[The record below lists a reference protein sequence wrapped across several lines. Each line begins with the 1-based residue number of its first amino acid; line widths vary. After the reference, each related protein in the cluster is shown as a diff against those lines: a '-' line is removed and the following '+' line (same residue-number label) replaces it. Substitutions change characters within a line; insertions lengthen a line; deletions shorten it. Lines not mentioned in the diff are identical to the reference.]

1 MSKKLEE
8 FVQANRQAFDDR
20 EPTERIWKNIRT
32 TMFGN
37 QSAASLIFWRAA
49 AVFFM
54 TLSVYLLYPRII
66 PTSDNRVALK
76 ELQDVEKFYFREIAD
91 KVEMIEAYQGEPN
104 LNGFTNDFKQLEAM
118 YEVLKEEMRT
128 SPSKKVKEAL
138 VLNLL
143 IRIDLL
149 NQQLHKLDQLDQ
161 QNQEEEGKQT
171 EA

>member
-20 EPTERIWKNIRT
+20 KPSERVWKNVSRKL
-32 TMFGN
+32 FGS
-37 QSAASLIFWRAA
+37 QTSASLIFWRAA

-54 TLSVYLLYPRII
+54 ALSAYLLYPRLA
-66 PTSDNRVALK
+66 PGADNQVALK

-91 KVEMIEAYQGEPN
+91 KVEMIESYHGEPN

-118 YEVLKEEMRT
+118 YEVLKEEMRIR
-128 SPSKKVKEAL
+128 PSKKVKEAL

-149 NQQLHKLDQLDQ
+149 NQQLYKLDQQD
-161 QNQEEEGKQT
+161 EGESKT
-171 EA
+171 DTKV